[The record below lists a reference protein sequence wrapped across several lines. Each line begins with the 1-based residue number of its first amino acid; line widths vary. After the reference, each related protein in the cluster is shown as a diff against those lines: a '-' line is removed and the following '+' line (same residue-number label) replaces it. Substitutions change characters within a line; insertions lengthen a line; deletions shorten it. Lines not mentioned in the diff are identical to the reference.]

1 MIKQYRKKAVT
12 ISAIQYKPSNIR
24 ATFAFCKPDLSSDAL
39 DGVAAMRAPLFIE
52 TLEGTM
58 EAKYGDYIIQGV
70 AGEFYPCKPDI
81 FTQSYEMAT
90 PEAEETYL
98 TRMIVEYA
106 ELDAKY
112 QKLSA
117 ALAGPRSEKIDKQSW
132 QMMEE
137 QHQSM
142 SAYRQTLAARIDYAE
157 NLAG

>member
-1 MIKQYRKKAVT
+1 MIRQYRKKPVA

-39 DGVAAMRAPLFIE
+39 DGVSAMRAPLFIE

-81 FTQSYEMAT
+81 FNQSYQLVT
-90 PEAEETYL
+90 PDSEETYL

-106 ELDAKY
+106 ELDTKY

-117 ALAGPRSEKIDKQSW
+117 ALAGPRSEQIDKQSW